1 MKTLNRIFIRSFMVQ
16 AAWNY
21 EIMQGLGYL
30 YSFYPRLEE
39 LYEDPQELAAAC
51 LRHLN
56 YFNTHP
62 YMVSF
67 VLGENA
73 RMEDKKEPVCTPS
86 SDISTRFKLQ
96 MGGPLAAL
104 GDKLFW
110 STWRP
115 LAGLIAVLG
124 VYIWK
129 WFGEPVQL
137 GWIIP
142 VGFIILYNAP
152 VVYFRYRGLSSSYY
166 GRSDLADII
175 RRVNS
180 NFWVSILP
188 ALGLSA
194 VALSHA
200 VVFIRDGLI
209 RGALLLGTTI
219 LVIFLRKRLKV
230 TSTALLYLVALSV
243 LIGSLFLL

>member
-1 MKTLNRIFIRSFMVQ
+1 MLQ

-21 EIMQGLGYL
+21 EVMQGLGYL

-39 LYEDPQELAAAC
+39 IYDDPKELAAAC

-73 RMEDKKEPVCTPS
+73 RLEKKDDAACPPL
-86 SDISTRFKLQ
+86 SDLSTRFKLQ

-115 LAGLIAVLG
+115 LCGLIAVLG
-124 VYIWK
+124 LFLRV
-129 WFGEPVQL
+129 EPA
-137 GWIIP
+137 WIIP
-142 VGFIILYNAP
+142 LFFIIIYNTP
-152 VVYFRYRGLSSSYY
+152 VIYFRYRGLKSSYT
-166 GRSDLADII
+166 GRSELSDII

-180 NFWVSILP
+180 NLWVRYLP
-188 ALGLSA
+188 AAGLAS
-194 VALSHA
+194 VALCHIA
-200 VVFIRDGLI
+200 AFIYSGAF
-209 RGALLLGTTI
+209 RGGMLLGATGI
-219 LVIFLRKRLKV
+219 VIALRNWFKV
-230 TSTALLYLVALSV
+230 SSTALLYIVALAV
-243 LIGSLFLL
+243 FTGSIIIR

>member
-1 MKTLNRIFIRSFMVQ
+1 MKTVNRIFFRSLMLQ
-16 AAWNY
+16 ATWNY

-30 YSFYPRLEE
+30 FSFYPHLEE
-39 LYEDPQELAAAC
+39 VYKDEKELAAAC

-73 RMEDKKEPVCTPS
+73 RLENPDDAPISSS

-115 LAGLIAVLG
+115 ICGLIAVLG
-124 VYIWK
+124 I
-129 WFGEPVQL
+129 FLQLEP
-137 GWIIP
+137 GWIVP
-142 VGFIILYNAP
+142 LFFIIMYNVP
-152 VVYFRYRGLSSSYY
+152 VIYFRYRGLKSSYT
-166 GRSDLADII
+166 GRSELLDII
-175 RRVNS
+175 ERVNS
-180 NFWVSILP
+180 
-188 ALGLSA
+188 
-194 VALSHA
+194 
-200 VVFIRDGLI
+200 
-209 RGALLLGTTI
+209 
-219 LVIFLRKRLKV
+219 
-230 TSTALLYLVALSV
+230 
-243 LIGSLFLL
+243 SLFLRYLPAAGLLAIALCHIVVFLLFGMFSGVRLLVATLVVVGLRNRCKVSSTSLLYIVALITFIGSMILR